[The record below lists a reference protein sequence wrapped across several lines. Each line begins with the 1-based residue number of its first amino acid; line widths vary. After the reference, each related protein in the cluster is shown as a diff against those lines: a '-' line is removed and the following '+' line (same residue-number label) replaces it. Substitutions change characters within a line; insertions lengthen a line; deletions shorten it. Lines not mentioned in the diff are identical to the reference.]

1 MDKISWIV
9 AASVAIGGFVV
20 QLINSLSSYVAKVIS
35 TFWAARKSKK
45 QLQREFLLQQIQ
57 NFQNYVSLTG
67 SLLIDHSET
76 TKRQQAE
83 AFGKISFHCSKK
95 LFDLLSNLQ
104 KYILDNNYSQVEAF
118 YFDTMQNIKAEVNK
132 LQEQLNQL
140 D

>member
-20 QLINSLSSYVAKVIS
+20 QLINSLSSYVAKAIS

-76 TKRQQAE
+76 TKRQQ
-83 AFGKISFHCSKK
+83 
-95 LFDLLSNLQ
+95 
-104 KYILDNNYSQVEAF
+104 VEAF